1 MLRDELEFDTTVGRE
16 QLRECTEQTKAMRAA
31 NEKPKVEAKRIQL
44 MHVHV
49 CPHCGYLLRR
59 EEVDGRQVASGM
71 FHCPKCDLD
80 GPLNVEIRD
89 VTEVDVND
97 SDSRGGGSSG

>member
-1 MLRDELEFDTTVGRE
+1 MEFDMAGGRE
-16 QLRECTEQTKAMRAA
+16 QLRQCTEQIKAMRPAD
-31 NEKPKVEAKRIQL
+31 EKLQVEAKRVQL

-80 GPLNVEIRD
+80 GPLNMEIRD
-89 VTEVDVND
+89 VTDVDVKD
-97 SDSRGGGSSG
+97 SYSRGGGSSGQG